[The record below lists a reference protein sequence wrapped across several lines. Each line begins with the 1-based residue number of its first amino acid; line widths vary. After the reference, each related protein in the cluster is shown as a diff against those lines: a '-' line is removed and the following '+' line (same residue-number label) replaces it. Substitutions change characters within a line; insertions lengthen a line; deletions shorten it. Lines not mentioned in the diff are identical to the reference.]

1 MQPNSRPPGILKM
14 IFILG
19 LISFACI
26 GSIVFVGDV
35 QCNNDIET
43 WIPMYPN
50 AETISAEYDFLRARA
65 WGNSQT
71 IQTSLDDVETAK
83 QFYRDLAL
91 ALLDEERS
99 RGLASTN
106 WTVEPNPDTN
116 GSLITLYSS
125 CGM

>member
-1 MQPNSRPPGILKM
+1 M

-50 AETISAEYDFLRARA
+50 AETISVKYDFLRARA
-65 WGNSQT
+65 WGNSRT

-83 QFYRDLAL
+83 QFYRDHAL
-91 ALLDEERS
+91 DLLDEERS

>member
-1 MQPNSRPPGILKM
+1 MQPNSRPPSILRT
-14 IFILG
+14 IIILG
-19 LISFACI
+19 FISFACI

-50 AETISAEYDFLRARA
+50 AETISVEYDFLRARA

-71 IQTSLDDVETAK
+71 IQASPDDVETAK
-83 QFYRDLAL
+83 KFYRDHAL
-91 ALLDEERS
+91 ILLDEEQS

-106 WTVEPNPDTN
+106 WTVEPNPDTD